1 MVVGK
6 RQKVKGQKRQ
16 LLAFFCL
23 HLAMLL
29 SWSQLWAQSATA
41 VDTLSVEIWPD
52 FDEASVLVLLTGELS
67 HDTPLPATLIVPLPA
82 AARLNAVARIS
93 ADGFMSDDIP
103 YSQSADAVTLTTPDP
118 SFRVEYYHPYQTN
131 DEQRDFSFI
140 WTADF
145 PVNQMNVSVQ
155 QPLSADTMTTSPAS
169 TATTTS
175 QLDGLTYH
183 NLPTQAV
190 PAGQTY
196 MASVNYRMA
205 SPLLTANRLQNQG
218 SETTAVPPNWTLYLA
233 AAGTAL
239 VSIAMF
245 WQAYNNRQKKQQQV
259 RPRKGGKASYCHN
272 CGQHSHK
279 GDQFCRQCGT
289 VLK

>member
-1 MVVGK
+1 MVGK
-6 RQKVKGQKRQ
+6 RQEVRGKTRF
-16 LLAFFCL
+16 LAFCFY
-23 HLAMLL
+23 LAMLL
-29 SWSQLWAQSATA
+29 SWSQLWAQSVTA

-52 FDEASVLVLLTGELS
+52 FDEASILVLLTGELS
-67 HDTPLPATLIVPLPA
+67 HDTPLPATLTVPLPA
-82 AARLNAVARIS
+82 AARLNAVARIAS
-93 ADGFMSDDIP
+93 DGFMSDDIL
-103 YSQSADAVTLTTPDP
+103 YTQSADAVTLTTPDA
-118 SFRVEYYHPYQTN
+118 SFRVEYYHPYEIN
-131 DEQRDFSFI
+131 DEQRDFAFV

-145 PVNQMNVSVQ
+145 PINQMNISIQ
-155 QPLSADTMTTSPAS
+155 QPLSADTLITSPAS

-183 NLPTQAV
+183 ILPTQAV

-196 MASVNYRMA
+196 MASVNYHMA

-218 SETTAVPPNWTLYLA
+218 GKTTAVPPNWALYLA

-245 WQAYNNRQKKQQQV
+245 WQAYNNRRKGHQPV
-259 RPRKGGKASYCHN
+259 RPKKGSKTSFCHN

-289 VLK
+289 ALK